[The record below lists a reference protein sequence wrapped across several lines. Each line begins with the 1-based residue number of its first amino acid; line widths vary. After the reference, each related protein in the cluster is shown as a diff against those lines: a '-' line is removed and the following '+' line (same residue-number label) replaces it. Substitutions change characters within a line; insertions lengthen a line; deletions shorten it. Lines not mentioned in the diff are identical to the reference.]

1 MNCPNCQTLCRETDH
16 FCYLC
21 GTPLLQELPKKPKKG
36 SRWVPLLLLIL
47 MSVGGIFAFFAT
59 VDTAPMQA
67 PAIAS
72 GDCFIL
78 ENGVLYFNK
87 ALYDGS
93 ELTVPS
99 QINGKPVTSI
109 GRYCFANCTELT
121 SIILPDSLTS
131 ISEGAFSGC
140 TALRAM
146 DIPDHVTTIGKK
158 AFYGC
163 SALEAVQI
171 PSSMNSIGEDAFDN
185 CSYLG
190 YIFYDGIHSSWSSL
204 YDEFINPYVGVIC
217 EDGSFYQG
225 GELYD

>member
-1 MNCPNCQTLCRETDH
+1 MNCPNCQNLCGESDR

-21 GTPLLQELPKKPKKG
+21 GTPLLQEVPKKPKKG

-59 VDTAPMQA
+59 VDAAPSQE
-67 PAIAS
+67 PAAS
-72 GDCFIL
+72 TGDCFIL

-87 ALYDGS
+87 ALYAGG

-99 QINGKPVTSI
+99 QINGKTVHSI

-121 SIILPDSLTS
+121 SVILPDSLTS
-131 ISEGAFSGC
+131 IGEGAFSGC
-140 TALRAM
+140 TALRAI
-146 DIPDHVTTIGKK
+146 DIPDNLSTIGKK

-163 SALEAVQI
+163 SALEAIQI
-171 PSSMNSIGEDAFDN
+171 PRSVNTIGQDAFDD

-190 YIFYDGIHSSWSSL
+190 YIFYDGSHSSWSAL
-204 YDEFINPYVGVIC
+204 YDEFINPYAGVVC
-217 EDGSFYQG
+217 EDGSFYHG
-225 GELYD
+225 GDMYE